1 MRITNKMIATNML
14 STVQRN
20 RQMMNEAQ
28 LNIATTKKV
37 RRPSDDPAGTLQ
49 IQQFKI
55 LISRNAGYQPWSQAR

>member
-14 STVQRN
+14 STIQRN

-37 RRPSDDPAGTLQ
+37 RRPSDDPVGTLK

-55 LISRNAGYQPWSQAR
+55 LISRNERYFVQSA